1 MKCVFRWRK
10 GKQIDCWPCLLLPGQ
25 QHLVVKQ
32 FESTTI
38 MKSVPLRSGPLPPSF
53 KGSIPGRWDPVKQWL
68 FPRLGG
74 QSGGAVLVDPA
85 RGFTPS
91 TLPRLKN
98 NSQLSPAGWCAFDQP
113 NEGCWHFLWSGD
125 CLSIYIKIFMLI
137 WGSGDYF
144 QAGLAIRA
152 AVLSGAIR
160 WAGKSNQLRVLQSN
174 ALCRLNLDPWHWW
187 RSPEKGVDKP
197 NCLFQHYF
205 ARDQVQSNVQWIC
218 SLLAGLGEKR
228 AEVSLSFQ

>member
-1 MKCVFRWRK
+1 M
-10 GKQIDCWPCLLLPGQ
+10 
-25 QHLVVKQ
+25 
-32 FESTTI
+32 
-38 MKSVPLRSGPLPPSF
+38 
-53 KGSIPGRWDPVKQWL
+53 
-68 FPRLGG
+68 
-74 QSGGAVLVDPA
+74 LVDPSH
-85 RGFTPS
+85 GFAPS
-91 TLPRLKN
+91 TEPRLKN

-137 WGSGDYF
+137 PGSGDYF

-152 AVLSGAIR
+152 AVLSRAIR

-174 ALCRLNLDPWHWW
+174 ALCCLNLDPWHWW

-205 ARDQVQSNVQWIC
+205 ARDQVQSNAQWIC
-218 SLLAGLGEKR
+218 SLLAGVWRGEGWGFYPLSTAGGLVFQGLKGCGVGR
-228 AEVSLSFQ
+228 GGCSLMVVVVSVCMCLWWVCVCGAVGDW